1 MWQQGIDKVKQIL
14 RNMFTSP
21 VDFSE
26 IYFECDKR
34 LKIAEEIRQDF
45 KIVLNETEKRIKLS
59 RIETGIKHF

>member
-1 MWQQGIDKVKQIL
+1 
-14 RNMFTSP
+14 MFTSP

-45 KIVLNETEKRIKLS
+45 KIVLDETEKRIKLS